1 MVRISER
8 TAGILLAVFV
18 AVAFVCM
25 SLMALVAAGWL
36 P

>member
-1 MVRISER
+1 MTDVSER
-8 TAGILLAVFV
+8 TAAIALAFFI